1 MNNYIN
7 KIKNKKIKKL
17 LRDPKQ
23 YFSDSKMINSFFN
36 LFSKNSRIAIGGG
49 AVNDVIGDDYVV
61 NNGHEVALID
71 VKVPGLELFDL
82 VGDNWIN
89 DCSEKPVAI
98 LFGFNLWKRKFISSY
113 LKEYRTAF
121 ARGKSSWSSQA
132 SVIDSLENIRF
143 IVWGYTEPEL
153 LIAYANQRGIPVSR
167 MEDGFLRSAD
177 LGSQHST
184 PLSLVIDHSGLYYD
198 ATHSSD
204 LENLLNEHDFSSD
217 KKLMDLVKPLISLF
231 CNLKVSK
238 YNLGSFRS
246 AAGILGMKFKRRV
259 LVIGQVEQDA
269 SIFYGL
275 GQEWTCKKLIELA
288 KIENPNS
295 EIIYKPHPDVVQG
308 FRKNSVELQEI
319 QKICRVIMS
328 PVMLSDLFGVVD
340 HVYTITSLSGCE
352 ALLHGLPVTVV
363 GAPFYAGWGLT
374 DDRQILPRRIR
385 KLSLEEL
392 FCGAYLL
399 YPKYLTDLDNSLNGC
414 LAAILRMTAQRKILL
429 NDMITVNVDASLK
442 TVESNSHWLAAS
454 DYWSTLLNP
463 KFFQIIEKKY
473 DKKLL
478 QTISVRKILAAS
490 YGNHYQ
496 RSVAYLLAGKLRSTK
511 VFGVLLTE
519 LRTNIKAEHFS
530 ALLTDL
536 WEVQPSAVLIEQWA
550 LHCEKSGDVDRAREA
565 FNHLSY
571 AKEFSKDLNSS
582 LPIPLNKCG
591 LILKLAHYELRQRN
605 FDKAAQ
611 LFNHLLLSNYLEGSV
626 ISGLAEI
633 ARLRFDFSSS
643 AALLKLFNHY
653 NPIWNAGRGYLLQA
667 QSEALEQKIPET
679 IESMAIA
686 CFINPQLIGSLAEDT
701 GIDFSK
707 IFCGLPV
714 ADALLS
720 AVMVGKDSGPI
731 SRAKGLINHER
742 SGHAEQI
749 LIQYTPTSAEM
760 EQYCL
765 TLSQAYSFQ
774 DKLRD
779 ASELIKNRLEHTPT
793 LLIYREAL
801 RLAVLADD
809 HVWIRNLLS
818 EIRARDI
825 EVGEV
830 YLRKAAAA
838 LGDIKEYHSCFRK
851 MASSKTLKAYLG
863 ERYVQSMTLM
873 PQTLGAT
880 CLFLTYFGPGDEIRW
895 ASLNPKMRSFCGEA
909 EVTFTCDKRLLPLLR
924 RSFQD
929 LKFVEVGRNRYL
941 NLNENYK
948 NIEEIPGSD
957 LFRYIDNS
965 GWDMVK
971 NSDKVILQLDALG
984 DLVKDYDSYNGAA
997 YLKADPNHVAVWR
1010 ERLSS
1015 LSNKPL
1021 IGLNWRSS
1029 IQTFSRNHNYLS
1041 VDDLIP
1047 LFQSIENVNFINLQY
1062 DECSVELDY
1071 INKLFPGRITNFTDL
1086 DQYNDLDNVAALM
1099 SCLDLIIA
1107 PATIVVEMAGA
1118 LGVPTLFITNST
1130 EANWRQRPGQS
1141 IDFWHNSVT
1150 HIKGSIPRD
1159 KSSLVES
1166 LISATRKFCKK

>member
-1 MNNYIN
+1 MNYFIN
-7 KIKNKKIKKL
+7 KIENRKIKKL
-17 LRDPKQ
+17 IRDPKQ
-23 YFSDSKMINSFFN
+23 YFSDSKMAKPFIEFFN
-36 LFSKNSRIAIGGG
+36 KRGNS
-49 AVNDVIGDDYVV
+49 VNNVIVGDLIGDEEII
-61 NNGHEVALID
+61 NNRQEISPINI
-71 VKVPGLELFDL
+71 PGLELFDL
-82 VGDNWIN
+82 VGDNWLN
-89 DCSEKPVAI
+89 HSSEKPIAI

-121 ARGKSSWSSQA
+121 ARGKSPWSSQV
-132 SVIDSLENIRF
+132 SIIDSLDDVHF

-153 LIAYANQRGIPVSR
+153 LISYANQREIPVSR

-198 ATHSSD
+198 ATRPSD
-204 LENLLNEHDFSSD
+204 LENLLNEHDFSSN
-217 KKLMDLVKPLISLF
+217 KELMELVKPLISLF
-231 CNLKVSK
+231 CKLRVSK

-275 GQEWTCKKLIELA
+275 GQEWTCQKLIELA
-288 KIENPNS
+288 KAENPNS
-295 EIIYKPHPDVVQG
+295 EIIYKPHPDVIQG
-308 FRKNSVELQEI
+308 FRKNSVELREL
-319 QKICRVIMS
+319 QKICRVVMS
-328 PVMLSDLFGVVD
+328 PVVLSDLFGVVD

-385 KLSLEEL
+385 RLSLEEL

-399 YPKYLTDLDNSLNGC
+399 YPKYLTDFDNQLNGC

-429 NDMITVNVDASLK
+429 NNMLAVNVEASLK
-442 TVESNSHWLAAS
+442 IVENNSNWLAAS
-454 DYWSTLLNP
+454 DYWLTLLNP

-473 DKKLL
+473 DKNLL
-478 QTISVRKILAAS
+478 QTISVRKIFATS
-490 YGNHYQ
+490 YGDYYQ
-496 RSVAYLLAGKLRSTK
+496 RSVAYLLAGKLRGSK
-511 VFGVLLTE
+511 VFGVLLNE
-519 LRTNIKAEHFS
+519 LRTNIKPEHFS
-530 ALLTDL
+530 ALLIDL
-536 WEVQPSAVLIEQWA
+536 WEIQPSTVLMEQWA
-550 LHCEKSGDVDRAREA
+550 LHCEKSGDFNLALEA

-571 AKEFSKDLNSS
+571 TKVFPKGGGA
-582 LPIPLNKCG
+582 LPIPVNKCG
-591 LILKLAHYELRQRN
+591 FILKLAHYELRQRN

-633 ARLRFDFSSS
+633 ARLRFDFSSA
-643 AALLKLFNHY
+643 AALLRLFNHY
-653 NPIWNAGRGYLLQA
+653 NPTWNAGRGYLLQA
-667 QSEALEQKIPET
+667 QSEALEQKIPEA
-679 IESMAIA
+679 IEGIAIA

-707 IFCGLPV
+707 IFRGLPV

-731 SRAKGLINHER
+731 ARAKGLINHER
-742 SGHAEQI
+742 SAHAEKI
-749 LIQYTPTSAEM
+749 LIEYMPTSAEM

-774 DKLRD
+774 DKLKD
-779 ASELIKNRLEHTPT
+779 ASQLIQNRLEHTPT

-809 HVWIRNLLS
+809 HVWIKNLLS

-838 LGDIKEYHSCFRK
+838 LGDIKGYHSCFRK

-863 ERYVQSMTLM
+863 DRYVQTMTLM
-873 PQTLGAT
+873 PRTLGAT
-880 CLFLTYFGPGDEIRW
+880 CLFLTYFGPGDEVRW
-895 ASLNPKMRSFCGEA
+895 ASLYPKMRSFCGEA
-909 EVTFTCDKRLLPLLR
+909 EVTFTCDKRLLPLLK
-924 RSFQD
+924 RSFED
-929 LKFVEVGRNRYL
+929 LKFIEVGRNRYL
-941 NLNENYK
+941 NSHENYK

-965 GWDMVK
+965 GWDIVK

-984 DLVKDYDSYNGAA
+984 DLIHDYESYDGSA

-1010 ERLSS
+1010 ERLSL
-1015 LSNKPL
+1015 LSDKPL
-1021 IGLNWRSS
+1021 VGLNWRSS

-1041 VDDLIP
+1041 VEDLIP
-1047 LFQSIENVNFINLQY
+1047 FFQSIDNVNFINLQY
-1062 DECSVELDY
+1062 DECSSELAY
-1071 INKLFPGRITNFTDL
+1071 INDLFPGKIINFPDL
-1086 DQYNDLDNVAALM
+1086 DQYNDLDGVAALM
-1099 SCLDLIIA
+1099 SCMDLIIA
-1107 PATIVVEMAGA
+1107 PATIAVEMAGA

-1150 HIKGSIPRD
+1150 HIKGSTPRD

-1166 LISATRKFCKK
+1166 LICATQKFLSKLI

>member
-1 MNNYIN
+1 MAKPFIE
-7 KIKNKKIKKL
+7 
-17 LRDPKQ
+17 
-23 YFSDSKMINSFFN
+23 FFN
-36 LFSKNSRIAIGGG
+36 KRDHSIRNVIAGDLIG
-49 AVNDVIGDDYVV
+49 NEEII
-61 NNGHEVALID
+61 NQKQEISPINI
-71 VKVPGLELFDL
+71 PGLELFDL
-82 VGDNWIN
+82 VGNNWHN
-89 DCSEKPVAI
+89 RSSEKPIAI
-98 LFGFNLWKRKFISSY
+98 LFGFNLWKRKFISDY

-121 ARGKSSWSSQA
+121 ARGKSSWGSQV
-132 SVIDSLENIRF
+132 SIIDSLNDIHF

-153 LIAYANQRGIPVSR
+153 LIDYANQRGIPVSR

-184 PLSLVIDHSGLYYD
+184 PLSLVIDHSGLYFD
-198 ATHSSD
+198 ATRPSD

-217 KKLMDLVKPLISLF
+217 EKLMELVNPLIFLYRK
-231 CNLKVSK
+231 LRVSK

-246 AAGILGMKFKRRV
+246 AAGILGMKIKRRV

-275 GQEWTCKKLIELA
+275 GQEWTCQKLIELA
-288 KIENPNS
+288 KAENPNS

-308 FRKNSVELQEI
+308 FRKNSVELREL
-319 QKICRVIMS
+319 QKICRVVMS
-328 PVMLSDLFGVVD
+328 PVILSDLFGVID
-340 HVYTITSLSGCE
+340 HVYTITSLAGCE

-385 KLSLEEL
+385 RLSLEEL

-399 YPKYLTDLDNSLNGC
+399 YPKYLTDLDDPLNGC
-414 LAAILRMTAQRKILL
+414 LAAMLRMTAQRRTLL
-429 NDMITVNVDASLK
+429 NDMIAVNVESSLK
-442 TVESNSHWLAAS
+442 IVESNSHWLAVS
-454 DYWSTLLNP
+454 NYWPTLLNP
-463 KFFQIIEKKY
+463 KFFPIIEKKY
-473 DKKLL
+473 DRKLL

-490 YGNHYQ
+490 YGDHYQ
-496 RSVAYLLAGKLRSTK
+496 RSVAYLLTGKLRSTK
-511 VFGVLLTE
+511 VFGALLTE
-519 LRTNIKAEHFS
+519 LRTNIKSEHFS

-536 WEVQPSAVLIEQWA
+536 WEIQPSPVLTEQWA
-550 LHCEKSGDVDRAREA
+550 LHCEKSGDIDRAREA

-571 AKEFSKDLNSS
+571 AKEFPKGLNSL
-582 LPIPLNKCG
+582 LPIPLNKCEPV
-591 LILKLAHYELRQRN
+591 LKLAQYELRQRN

-626 ISGLAEI
+626 IYGLAEI
-633 ARLRFDFSSS
+633 ARLRFDFSSA

-653 NPIWNAGRGYLLQA
+653 SPTWNAGRGYLLQA
-667 QSEALEQKIPET
+667 QSEALEQKIPEA

-720 AVMVGKDSGPI
+720 AVMVGKDGGPI
-731 SRAKGLINHER
+731 ARAKGLINHER
-742 SGHAEQI
+742 SAQAEKI
-749 LIQYTPTSAEM
+749 LIEYIPTSAEM

-774 DKLRD
+774 DKLKD
-779 ASELIKNRLEHTPT
+779 ASQLIQNRLDHTPT

-809 HVWIRNLLS
+809 HVWIKNLLS

-838 LGDIKEYHSCFRK
+838 LGDIKGYHSCFRK

-863 ERYVQSMTLM
+863 ERYVQTMELM
-873 PQTLGAT
+873 PQTLGST
-880 CLFLTYFGPGDEIRW
+880 CLFLTYFGPGDEVRW
-895 ASLNPKMRSFCGEA
+895 ASLYPKMRSFCGEA
-909 EVTFTCDKRLLPLLR
+909 EVSFTCDKRLLPLLK
-924 RSFQD
+924 RSFED

-941 NLNENYK
+941 NSHENYK

-965 GWDMVK
+965 GWDIVK

-984 DLVKDYDSYNGAA
+984 DLIQDYDSYDGSA
-997 YLKADPNHVAVWR
+997 YLKADPNQVAVWR
-1010 ERLSS
+1010 ERLSL
-1015 LSNKPL
+1015 LSDKPL

-1047 LFQSIENVNFINLQY
+1047 FFQSIDDVNFINLQY
-1062 DECSVELDY
+1062 DECSSELAY
-1071 INKLFPGRITNFTDL
+1071 INRLFPGKIINFPDL
-1086 DQYNDLDNVAALM
+1086 DQYNDLDGVAALM
-1099 SCLDLIIA
+1099 SCMDLIIA
-1107 PATIVVEMAGA
+1107 PATIAVEMAGA

-1141 IDFWHNSVT
+1141 IDFWHNSVVR
-1150 HIKGSIPRD
+1150 IKGSTPRD

-1166 LISATRKFCKK
+1166 LICATQKFLSKSI